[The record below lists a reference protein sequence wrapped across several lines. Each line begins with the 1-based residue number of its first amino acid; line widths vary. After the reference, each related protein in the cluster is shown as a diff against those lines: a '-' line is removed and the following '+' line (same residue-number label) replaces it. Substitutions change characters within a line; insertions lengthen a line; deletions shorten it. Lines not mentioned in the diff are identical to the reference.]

1 MSRTADYTIQGF
13 IYQFIITL
21 QTILE
26 SSDPKT
32 EIVAEGVIE
41 DIDVLTPI
49 GIEAIQCKYHE
60 GKDKFTLS
68 AIYKPVLQM
77 MCHFQKNPTSKIKY
91 RLYAH
96 FPNETVGDKV
106 TLTKT
111 DIKTIL
117 GTEDK
122 NLKKYIAELTSFKD
136 TDGFIERFEME
147 YGASLED
154 SQKAVVVALS
164 KEGFSTEDAEEIFF
178 PNAIHRIAELS
189 IKHNEAERKIT
200 KSDFV
205 ANLKEKKKTAISRWT
220 KELQSFEKLL
230 KKRREQLRENLNKNL
245 RERVIVLDSEFI
257 KDFSSKSVQLIEEFV
272 NKYNSKIKLHQSP
285 LISIISDD
293 VTINDIWKRLNSK
306 SISVERGLIAGE
318 FDAAHFLRK
327 PLKEIKESKTEFKVR
342 LCSHNADFEKVL
354 LKAKFDDLFIIS
366 DKDFDFE
373 KSLKDTTIERIET
386 TEVAEI
392 KYLLSLTNS
401 I

>member
-26 SSDPKT
+26 SSNPKA
-32 EIVAEGVIE
+32 EIVVEGVIE

-77 MCHFQKNPTSKIKY
+77 LCHFQKNPTSKIKY

-106 TLTKT
+106 ILTKT
-111 DIKTIL
+111 DIKAIL

-122 NLKKYIAELTSFKD
+122 NFKKYITELTSFKD
-136 TDGFIERFEME
+136 IDEFISRFEME

-154 SQKAVVVALS
+154 SQKAVIVALS

-200 KSDFV
+200 KNDFV
-205 ANLKEKKKTAISRWT
+205 ATLKEKKKTAISRWT

-245 RERVIVLDSEFI
+245 RERVIILDSEYI

-285 LISIISDD
+285 LISIITDD
-293 VTINDIWKRLNSK
+293 VNLNDIWKRLNSK
-306 SISVERGLIAGE
+306 GISVERGLIAGE
-318 FDAAHFLRK
+318 FDVAHFLRK

-342 LCSHNADFEKVL
+342 LCSHIADFEKVL
-354 LKAKFDDLFIIS
+354 SKAKFDDLFIIS

-386 TEVAEI
+386 KEVAEI

>member
-26 SSDPKT
+26 SSNPKA
-32 EIVAEGVIE
+32 EIVVEGVIE

-77 MCHFQKNPTSKIKY
+77 LCHFQKNPTSKIKY

-111 DIKTIL
+111 DIKAIL

-122 NLKKYIAELTSFKD
+122 NFKKYITELTSFKD
-136 TDGFIERFEME
+136 TDEFISRFEME

-154 SQKAVVVALS
+154 SQKAVIVALS

-200 KSDFV
+200 KNDFV
-205 ANLKEKKKTAISRWT
+205 ATLKEKKKTAISRWT

-245 RERVIVLDSEFI
+245 RERVIILDSEYI

-285 LISIISDD
+285 LISIITDD
-293 VTINDIWKRLNSK
+293 VNLNDIWKRLNSK
-306 SISVERGLIAGE
+306 GIAVERGLIAGE
-318 FDAAHFLRK
+318 FDVAHFLRK

-342 LCSHNADFEKVL
+342 LCSHIADFEKVL
-354 LKAKFDDLFIIS
+354 SKAKFDDLFIIS

-373 KSLKDTTIERIET
+373 KSLKDTTIEKIET

>member
-26 SSDPKT
+26 SSNPKA
-32 EIVAEGVIE
+32 EIVVEGVIE

-77 MCHFQKNPTSKIKY
+77 LCHFQKNPTSKIKY

-111 DIKTIL
+111 DIKAIL

-122 NLKKYIAELTSFKD
+122 NFKKYITELTSFKD
-136 TDGFIERFEME
+136 TDEFISRFEME

-154 SQKAVVVALS
+154 SQKALIVALS

-200 KSDFV
+200 KNDFV
-205 ANLKEKKKTAISRWT
+205 ATLKEKKKTAISRWT

-245 RERVIVLDSEFI
+245 RERVIILDSEYI
-257 KDFSSKSVQLIEEFV
+257 QDFSSKSVQLIEEFV

-285 LISIISDD
+285 LISIITDD
-293 VTINDIWKRLNSK
+293 VNLNDIWKRLNSK
-306 SISVERGLIAGE
+306 GISVERGLIAGE
-318 FDAAHFLRK
+318 FDVAHFLRK

-342 LCSHNADFEKVL
+342 LCSYIADFEKVL
-354 LKAKFDDLFIIS
+354 SKAKFDDLFIIS

>member
-26 SSDPKT
+26 SSNPKA
-32 EIVAEGVIE
+32 EIVVEGVIE

-60 GKDKFTLS
+60 GKDKCTLS

-77 MCHFQKNPTSKIKY
+77 LCHFQKNPTSKIKY

-111 DIKTIL
+111 DIKAIL

-122 NLKKYIAELTSFKD
+122 NFKKYITELTSFKD
-136 TDGFIERFEME
+136 TDEFISRFEME

-154 SQKAVVVALS
+154 SQKAVIVALF

-200 KSDFV
+200 KNDYV
-205 ANLKEKKKTAISRWT
+205 ATLKEKKKTAISRWT

-230 KKRREQLRENLNKNL
+230 KKRREQLPENLNKNL
-245 RERVIVLDSEFI
+245 RERVIILDSE
-257 KDFSSKSVQLIEEFV
+257 
-272 NKYNSKIKLHQSP
+272 
-285 LISIISDD
+285 
-293 VTINDIWKRLNSK
+293 
-306 SISVERGLIAGE
+306 
-318 FDAAHFLRK
+318 
-327 PLKEIKESKTEFKVR
+327 
-342 LCSHNADFEKVL
+342 
-354 LKAKFDDLFIIS
+354 
-366 DKDFDFE
+366 
-373 KSLKDTTIERIET
+373 
-386 TEVAEI
+386 
-392 KYLLSLTNS
+392 
-401 I
+401 

>member
-26 SSDPKT
+26 SSNPNA
-32 EIVAEGVIE
+32 EIVVEGVIE

-49 GIEAIQCKYHE
+49 EIEAIQCKYHE

-77 MCHFQKNPTSKIKY
+77 LCYSQKNTTSKIKY

-106 TLTKT
+106 TLTKA
-111 DIKTIL
+111 DIKAIL
-117 GTEDK
+117 RTEDK
-122 NLKKYIAELTSFKD
+122 NFKKYITELTSFKD
-136 TDGFIERFEME
+136 TDEFISRFEME

-154 SQKAVVVALS
+154 SQKAVIVALS

-200 KSDFV
+200 KNDFV
-205 ANLKEKKKTAISRWT
+205 ATLKEKKKTAINRWT

-245 RERVIVLDSEFI
+245 RERVIILDSEYI
-257 KDFSSKSVQLIEEFV
+257 KDFSSKSVQLIEELA

-285 LISIISDD
+285 LISIIADD
-293 VTINDIWKRLNSK
+293 VNFVYSGNIDPLFREVDPTRQICL
-306 SISVERGLIAGE
+306 AGRTME
-318 FDAAHFLRK
+318 
-327 PLKEIKESKTEFKVR
+327 
-342 LCSHNADFEKVL
+342 
-354 LKAKFDDLFIIS
+354 
-366 DKDFDFE
+366 
-373 KSLKDTTIERIET
+373 
-386 TEVAEI
+386 
-392 KYLLSLTNS
+392 
-401 I
+401 

>member
-26 SSDPKT
+26 SSDPRE
-32 EIVAEGVIE
+32 EIVVEGVVE
-41 DIDVLTPI
+41 DIDVLTPA
-49 GIEAIQCKYHE
+49 GVEAIQCKYHE

-77 MCHFQKNPTSKIKY
+77 MCHYQKNPKSKIKY

-96 FPNETVGDKV
+96 FPNETVGNKV
-106 TLTKT
+106 NLTKT
-111 DIKTIL
+111 DIKAIL

-122 NLKKYIAELTSFKD
+122 NFKKQIAELSSFTD
-136 TDGFIERFEME
+136 TDGFISRFEME

-154 SQKAVVVALS
+154 SQKAVVVSLS

-189 IKHNEAERKIT
+189 IKHNEADRKI
-200 KSDFV
+200 KKNDFV
-205 ANLKEKKKTAISRWT
+205 ATLKEKKKTAISRWT

-230 KKRREQLRENLNKNL
+230 KKRREQLRENLNKNN
-245 RERVIVLDSEFI
+245 RERAIILDSEYI
-257 KDFSSKSVQLIEEFV
+257 KDFSSKSVQFIEDFI
-272 NKYNSKIKLHQSP
+272 NKYNSKIKLHQTP
-285 LISIISDD
+285 LISIISDEI
-293 VTINDIWKRLNSK
+293 TLNEIWKRLNSK
-306 SISVERGLIAGE
+306 NISVERGIIAGE
-318 FDAAHFLRK
+318 FNVAHFLRK

-342 LCSHNADFEKVL
+342 LCSHNLDFDKVL
-354 LKAKFDDLFIIS
+354 SRTKFDDLIIIS

-373 KSLKDTTIERIET
+373 KSLKDTAIERIET
-386 TEVAEI
+386 IEVSEL
-392 KYLLSLTNS
+392 KYLLSITNS

>member
-26 SSDPKT
+26 SSNPKA
-32 EIVAEGVIE
+32 EIVVEGVIE

-77 MCHFQKNPTSKIKY
+77 LCHFQKNPTSKIKY

-111 DIKTIL
+111 DIKAIL

-122 NLKKYIAELTSFKD
+122 NFKKYITELTSFKD
-136 TDGFIERFEME
+136 TDEFISRFEME

-154 SQKAVVVALS
+154 SQKAVIVALS

-200 KSDFV
+200 KNDFV
-205 ANLKEKKKTAISRWT
+205 ATLKEKKKTAISRWT

-245 RERVIVLDSEFI
+245 RERVIILDSEYI

-285 LISIISDD
+285 LISIITDD
-293 VTINDIWKRLNSK
+293 VNLNDIWKRLNSK
-306 SISVERGLIAGE
+306 GIAVERGLIAGE
-318 FDAAHFLRK
+318 FDVAHFLRK

-342 LCSHNADFEKVL
+342 LCSHIADFEKVL
-354 LKAKFDDLFIIS
+354 SKAKFDDLFIIS